1 MTVRIVGT
9 AREWAT
15 LRRPGARVAFVPTM
29 GALHEG
35 HGALVRA
42 ARAHGDMVVASIF
55 VNPTQFGPTE
65 DLARYPRDLEG
76 DRAKLAAWGC
86 DVLFHPT
93 AEAMYRQGLE
103 AFRIHPPAGL
113 GDFWCGLAR
122 PGHLAGVCT
131 VVAKLLGMVR
141 PDVALFGQKDFQ
153 QWRIVEALVD
163 DLCLGTRIV
172 RCPTIREPD
181 GVAMS
186 SRNTYLSPTDRIR
199 ARALSGALAAVLGC
213 WRSGERDILALEA
226 AGKQAWIRLQ
236 GKDPELGDL
245 AYLEVRHQDLTRPA
259 LLTAPGVAAMA
270 AQIGP
275 ARLIDNVLL
284 EDHSPDLP
292 LLELA

>member
-9 AREWAT
+9 AREWAA

-42 ARAHGDMVVASIF
+42 ARDHGDVVVASIF

-93 AEAMYRQGLE
+93 AEAMYPQGLE
-103 AFRIHPPAGL
+103 AFRVHPPAGL

-153 QWRIVEALVD
+153 QWRVVEALAD

-186 SRNTYLSPTDRIR
+186 SRNAYLSASDRVR
-199 ARALSGALAAVLGC
+199 ARALSSALAAVLRL
-213 WRSGERDILALEA
+213 WRSGVREVASLED
-226 AGKQAWIRLQ
+226 AGKQAWIRMQ
-236 GKDPELGDL
+236 DKEPELGAL

-259 LLTAPGVAAMA
+259 ILTAPAVAAMA